1 MVSGSVD
8 TNVKIWD
15 IRKKVCIQT
24 YKGHDL
30 DITSVRFSPD
40 GRWVASAAKNGGF
53 KLWDLTSGKLLNSW
67 QLPPRVHMT
76 NLCFN
81 PSEFILAAC
90 TTVIYMYIH
99 IIDCLFDIFFLN
111 NNTIK
116 ERVVRFYDMETF
128 ELMGSTS
135 PESGAPVRQISFN
148 PSGDVLISAT
158 ADAVR
163 SWVWEDHIIPPS
175 LNEHDG
181 GLGGI
186 VGFGQN
192 MKPQPV
198 QPVCSTTIRCV
209 K

>member
-1 MVSGSVD
+1 MGGNSTAVDHVCFDPDEQFLVSGSRGGAVKVYDMNEGRISRSLPGHRSNITSIHYHPFGEFIVSGSVD

-90 TTVIYMYIH
+90 TTVLIY
-99 IIDCLFDIFFLN
+99 
-111 NNTIK
+111 
-116 ERVVRFYDMETF
+116 
-128 ELMGSTS
+128 
-135 PESGAPVRQISFN
+135 
-148 PSGDVLISAT
+148 
-158 ADAVR
+158 
-163 SWVWEDHIIPPS
+163 
-175 LNEHDG
+175 
-181 GLGGI
+181 
-186 VGFGQN
+186 
-192 MKPQPV
+192 
-198 QPVCSTTIRCV
+198 
-209 K
+209 